1 MLMPTTL
8 GVAASGDS
16 GMAVKQAF
24 SILNRL
30 RLWEIELKRMK
41 KIFARGIPAGG
52 AGEHPKLLLDGEDH
66 DEGGSG
72 VSVHL

>member
-1 MLMPTTL
+1 MLMPATL

-30 RLWEIELKRMK
+30 RLWEIELKK
-41 KIFARGIPAGG
+41 N
-52 AGEHPKLLLDGEDH
+52 EEDIRKW
-66 DEGGSG
+66 SIR
-72 VSVHL
+72 SPMTIS

>member
-1 MLMPTTL
+1 MERRWFL
-8 GVAASGDS
+8 VSGE
-16 GMAVKQAF
+16 Q
-24 SILNRL
+24 
-30 RLWEIELKRMK
+30 
-41 KIFARGIPAGG
+41 GIPAGG

>member
-1 MLMPTTL
+1 
-8 GVAASGDS
+8 
-16 GMAVKQAF
+16 
-24 SILNRL
+24 
-30 RLWEIELKRMK
+30 MK